1 MKVPAC
7 FHLSEPAILVSSTQ
21 SAIRQAAEGHRGVS
35 KRVGVQSFKSF
46 LKEAL
51 KDDPHLALRSFHSNG
66 GVDGL
71 NLAEG
76 IG

>member
-1 MKVPAC
+1 MG
-7 FHLSEPAILVSSTQ
+7 T
-21 SAIRQAAEGHRGVS
+21 AEGHRGVS